1 MAKENS
7 ALIHTV
13 EEERAERLTLIQ
25 TAETLKNE
33 QTLHDA

>member
-7 ALIHTV
+7 GLIHTV
-13 EEERAERLTLIQ
+13 EKERAERLALLQ